1 MATFKTAEATK
12 QDAGLLADR
21 VANRIATGD
30 LRYLEATY
38 TFTGTE
44 AATGDTIEIGNVP
57 VNVEVLPEFS
67 SVAFEAS
74 MGGSDLALPA
84 IGDSADADRYSATS
98 IAINSSTAG
107 RVALTPAVA
116 TSVITRHK
124 TTSVTDRLIATFTRT
139 NAATANKKLKFLIAY
154 RLA

>member
-12 QDAGLLADR
+12 QDGGLLADR
-21 VANRIATGD
+21 VSNRVATGD
-30 LRYLEATY
+30 LRYLEFTY

-44 AATGDTIEIGNVP
+44 AATGDSIEIGDVP
-57 VNVEVLPEFS
+57 VNVEVLPELS

-74 MGGSDLALPA
+74 MGGSDLALPV

-107 RVALTPAVA
+107 RVAVTPAVA
-116 TSVITRHK
+116 TGVISRHK
-124 TTSVTDRLIATFTRT
+124 TTQATQRLIATFTRT
-139 NAATANKKLKFLIAY
+139 NAATAGKKVKFFIAY